1 VDILQIKD
9 KLRSEPDLLVSLL
22 EKLGYHS
29 FTKRNKEI
37 RCAVPDGD
45 NNTSVCIKLDDN
57 LTSVIFSRS
66 SNDWD
71 IIGLIRYAKKCSFNK
86 AIDWLC
92 KELNVEYTE
101 IQTNETYKILRQ
113 FNKKTE
119 IKPAVHE
126 ILDEEILNKYQNI
139 PIEEWKKEGIN
150 IETQRKY
157 QVMFDDVSN
166 RIIFPIR
173 DENNNLI
180 NIKGRTCYNN
190 YKELGIAKY
199 QYYYP
204 LGSNDILFGLNFNM
218 FHIQQKNEVIIFE
231 AEKSVMKCDSLG
243 IYNSVAVSTHS
254 INPYQLKKIIS
265 LRCNVVIAFD
275 KDVSYKDLKKEAQ
288 KLNKYTNVYVI
299 YDKDGLLGEK
309 DAPIDK
315 GLGVWLE
322 LYDKKIRM

>member
-1 VDILQIKD
+1 MDILQIKNTL
-9 KLRSEPDLLVSLL
+9 KENPDLLVELL
-22 EKLGYHS
+22 EKLGYHD
-29 FTKRNKEI
+29 FTKRNNEI
-37 RCAVPDGD
+37 RCALPDGD

-57 LTSVIFSRS
+57 LTSIIFSR
-66 SNDWD
+66 NWDDWD
-71 IIGLIRYAKKCSFNK
+71 IIGLIEYAKKCGFNR
-86 AIDWLC
+86 AIQWLC
-92 KELNVEYTE
+92 NELNVEYTE
-101 IQTNETYKILRQ
+101 SQISETYKILRQ

-119 IKPAVHE
+119 IEPITHE
-126 ILDEEILNKYQNI
+126 ILDENILNKYQNI
-139 PIEEWKKEGIN
+139 PIKKWIEEGIN
-150 IETQRKY
+150 IETQKKY

-180 NIKGRTCYNN
+180 NLKGRTCYDN
-190 YKELGIAKY
+190 YKELGITKY

-204 LGSNDILFGLNFNM
+204 LGTNDILFGLNFNKSY
-218 FHIQQKNEVIIFE
+218 IQQKNEVIIFE

-254 INPYQLKKIIS
+254 INQYQLKKIIS

-275 KDVSYKDLKKEAQ
+275 KDVSYKDFKKEAQ
-288 KLNKYTNVYVI
+288 KLNKYTNVYII
-299 YDKDGLLGEK
+299 YDKDKLLDEK

-322 LYDKKIRM
+322 LYDKKIRI